1 MLRKSLRIGF
11 GFLLLAGGLI
21 GWLLPV
27 IPGWAMVIPGLL
39 ILSRE
44 FHWARKL
51 LAWLRSHFPKQAA
64 ATARNG
70 DSSGDSVGKTASFRD
85 NESPRD

>member
-1 MLRKSLRIGF
+1 MLRRSLRISF

-27 IPGWAMVIPGLL
+27 IPGWLLVIPGLL
-39 ILSRE
+39 LLSRE

-64 ATARNG
+64 AKGEA
-70 DSSGDSVGKTASFRD
+70 VGKTGSFRD
-85 NESPRD
+85 NEAPRD